1 MNRTQFIDYTLD
13 ATAPKEEASSEA
25 PTVSAVLALEVDSA
39 EVRCMKGD
47 CNQDYAPG

>member
-13 ATAPKEEASSEA
+13 ATASNEEPASGA
-25 PTVSAVLALEVDSA
+25 PTISTVLALEVDSA